1 MLGYVVDAVRG
12 IPGRPCCYPSP
23 LASPQKEIDQRRVNL
38 RKLASGLGELV
49 DLLAGW
55 FKRPLGASYLVNS
68 HCLSAP
74 TIHACKSKEYPAHE
88 KFYGGGLLWPPGG
101 FLEVPMLAT
110 QINDELG
117 SRQGSKHALPDLW
130 RDISELMKAFQEHN
144 AEVMNIL
151 AEGVE
156 MLKKP
161 LNEYNEA
168 FKTLQARRR
177 RQPLIRRYHRK
188 QSGPTQSSS
197 VSPQQDSNETQTEI
211 ARAADDDSEDVVWDD
226 T

>member
-1 MLGYVVDAVRG
+1 MYIKLNVDV
-12 IPGRPCCYPSP
+12 P
-23 LASPQKEIDQRRVNL
+23 LT
-38 RKLASGLGELV
+38 GE
-49 DLLAGW
+49 
-55 FKRPLGASYLVNS
+55 K
-68 HCLSAP
+68 
-74 TIHACKSKEYPAHE
+74 
-88 KFYGGGLLWPPGG
+88 
-101 FLEVPMLAT
+101 
-110 QINDELG
+110 
-117 SRQGSKHALPDLW
+117 
-130 RDISELMKAFQEHN
+130 

-226 T
+226 TYPIEEEVDTEILPCETEEDFELYAD